1 MFIGKIAHSSHVGNL
16 FFVDCVEAVVVAGIR
31 KAKRDYG
38 VPKRTSY
45 ILDKLKV
52 TALIMT
58 LRSATCGGKF
68 SAAIFRALIFSAKNL
83 VLYFIKNNK
92 PLVSNLFYCG
102 YNNKACTRPEFPP
115 PLIKIF
121 RFSRKEKS
129 LEPDQSII
137 TIGEDIGSLITTRYK
152 NVRFSSSRT
161 YKSTDPSWSDGPTMS
176 KDAKSMI
183 WDYLVFVI
191 FVIAST
197 FVAVYSRF
205 FGPKEKTKADF
216 VFAAGKV
223 SMAAMMLSIARGT
236 LGVRSFLG
244 YPSELFYRGST
255 MWETLYGMVLAYPIV
270 CFVFVPVYFSLGIT
284 SVYQYLDLRFKS
296 RLVRCL
302 ASGTYIVRQL
312 LNQGVTVFTPCVA
325 LNTVIGIPYW
335 ASICGITLV
344 SIIFTILNTVKWLL
358 ELYMYKSDIGQGP
371 GISAAVG
378 ATFSSRLTLN
388 SGSLRYPLVVEGI
401 ASFSVTVTATRT
413 GKDSK
418 YSDPGKC

>member
-1 MFIGKIAHSSHVGNL
+1 
-16 FFVDCVEAVVVAGIR
+16 
-31 KAKRDYG
+31 
-38 VPKRTSY
+38 
-45 ILDKLKV
+45 
-52 TALIMT
+52 
-58 LRSATCGGKF
+58 
-68 SAAIFRALIFSAKNL
+68 
-83 VLYFIKNNK
+83 
-92 PLVSNLFYCG
+92 
-102 YNNKACTRPEFPP
+102 
-115 PLIKIF
+115 
-121 RFSRKEKS
+121 
-129 LEPDQSII
+129 
-137 TIGEDIGSLITTRYK
+137 
-152 NVRFSSSRT
+152 
-161 YKSTDPSWSDGPTMS
+161 MS

-335 ASICGITLV
+335 ASIFGITLV
-344 SIIFTILNTVKWLL
+344 SIIFTILVSSSAPRRLL
-358 ELYMYKSDIGQGP
+358 SFNFCGGASHPRRELLLIDYFCHRGRNFFVTM
-371 GISAAVG
+371 
-378 ATFSSRLTLN
+378 
-388 SGSLRYPLVVEGI
+388 SL
-401 ASFSVTVTATRT
+401 
-413 GKDSK
+413 
-418 YSDPGKC
+418 